1 MHRLPIKTKLVLMIV
16 LIAVAALLI
25 QAGSFVAFERMRIQQ
40 EMVRDLS
47 SLARIIAD
55 RSTAALAFGDE
66 QMALETLSAL
76 RIKRS
81 VTAACIYDGSGK
93 VFARYDSGEERPFA
107 FPPGSPASAALWEG
121 NYLHLTEPVLVD
133 GAPTGAVFIRAG
145 SHELDLLWQNYLL
158 FAGLIAFGTSLMA
171 LLAAARWQRV
181 ISRPMEDLT
190 EIART
195 ISVAKDYS
203 IRATPRSDDEL
214 GVLVRAFNGMLETIE
229 QRDEEL
235 QRANRLLAQ
244 REDQL
249 RQANEALEVGI
260 ADRTAELQA
269 LFDSASVGI
278 VLLKDR
284 VIVRCNRR
292 MDEMFGYAPGE
303 QVGQPTRIYY
313 ADEESWA
320 IAGREIYKAIWSGDT
335 TVREQIMVRKDRS
348 AFLARV
354 ASRAVDVANPG
365 RGMVAVV
372 EDITDERAALEEIQQ
387 ARALAEEAT
396 RMKSQFL
403 ANMSHEIRTP
413 MNAILGM
420 LYLALKSDPPP
431 VLRNH
436 LSKAQ
441 NAAHSLL
448 GIINDVLDF
457 SKIEAGKL
465 EVERVEF
472 GLDGVLE
479 QLTDALGLQAEH
491 KGVEFLIRY
500 DVGIPPVL
508 IGDPLRLGQVLIN
521 LCGNALKFT
530 EHGEVELSFRSLNS
544 DDSGVTLQVSI
555 RDTGIGMTADTQGRL
570 FEKFTQADQ
579 STTRRFGGTGLGLA
593 ICKHLVELMGG
604 RIWVEDSQPGRG
616 TTICFTARFEIAR
629 HAQARRRELLEQAGP
644 LLEGIR
650 VLVVDDNEV
659 AREILAEMLRYLH
672 LDVSLAA
679 NGPAALSLLEAPG
692 GEPYDLV
699 LMDWRM
705 PGMTGDEAT
714 RRISGS
720 PAISR
725 RPKVILVTAYGR
737 EDVIRLAEQA
747 GVNGVLIK
755 PVTPSTL
762 LDTILS
768 VLGRGRVLEAN
779 GRKGIEPVAD
789 SADCA
794 GARLLLVEDND
805 INREF
810 AVELLLSMNAEVD
823 QATTGEEAVA
833 AVQREHYDAVLMDI
847 QMPVL
852 DGLEAARQIRELG
865 RHPGNEWLAVMPII
879 AMTALAMAADAEKS
893 RAAGMNDHVT
903 KPIDPQRLAATLAR
917 WLKIAPRRAALDR
930 VAEPPPAAPAPAL
943 PELASLNVA
952 EGIRRIGGRADAYR
966 RQLERFATHYR
977 GAVAELQRQ
986 VSEHGPASA
995 ESYCHTLKGV
1005 TGNLGAQ
1012 AFYQALA
1019 ALDIRLKQGLEPDS
1033 DHWELLEE
1041 KLRELLEDIDGLA
1054 KESVDRPADA
1064 NGAPASSLRLQE
1076 LAAVLAD
1083 ALHNDLGAAEAALK
1097 ALRAGVAGGP
1107 RAEAVATIAALVDKF
1122 EIDRALEALERLQ
1135 LTLSQPND

>member
-1 MHRLPIKTKLVLMIV
+1 MHGLPIKSKLVLMIV
-16 LIAVAALLI
+16 LTAMAALLL
-25 QAGSFVAFERMRIQQ
+25 QAAGFVVYERMRIRQ
-40 EMVRDLS
+40 EMIRDLT

-55 RSTAALAFGDE
+55 RSTAAVTFGDE

-76 RIKRS
+76 RIKRM
-81 VTAACIYDGSGK
+81 VTAACIYDAGGQ
-93 VFARYDSGEERPFA
+93 VFARYDSGEERPFG
-107 FPPGSPASAALWEG
+107 FPPAGPASGAQWEG
-121 NYLHLTEPVLVD
+121 NYLHLTEPVLVE
-133 GAPTGAVFIRAG
+133 GAPAGAVFIRAG
-145 SHELDLLWQNYLL
+145 SRDLDLLWQNFLL

-171 LLAAARWQRV
+171 LLVAARWQRV
-181 ISRPMEDLT
+181 VSGPLEDLT

-195 ISVAKDYS
+195 ISIGKDYR
-203 IRATPRSDDEL
+203 IRAKPHSDDEL
-214 GVLVRAFNGMLETIE
+214 GMLVRAFNGMLETIE
-229 QRDEEL
+229 LRDGEL
-235 QRANRLLAQ
+235 LQANRLLAQ

-249 RQANEALEVGI
+249 QQANEELELRV

-278 VLLKDR
+278 VLLKER

-292 MDEMFGYAPGE
+292 MDEMFRYGSGE
-303 QVGQPTRIYY
+303 QLGLPTRIYY
-313 ADEESWA
+313 PDEESWA
-320 IAGREIYKAIWSGDT
+320 TAGTEIYQTIWRGET
-335 TVREQIMVRKDRS
+335 AVREQIMVRRDGSR
-348 AFLARV
+348 FLARV
-354 ASRAVDVANPG
+354 SSRAVDVANHG

-387 ARALAEEAT
+387 ARALAEDAT

-431 VLRNH
+431 ALRNH
-436 LSKAQ
+436 LGKAQ

-465 EVERVEF
+465 DVETVEF

-479 QLTDALGLQAEH
+479 QLTDSLGLQAEH

-500 DVGIPPVL
+500 DASIPPVL
-508 IGDPLRLGQVLIN
+508 IGDPLRLGQVLLN
-521 LCGNALKFT
+521 LCGNAIKFT
-530 EHGEVELSFRSLNS
+530 DRGEVELAFRSLAN
-544 DDSGVTLQVSI
+544 DESGLTLQVSV
-555 RDTGIGMTADTQGRL
+555 RDTGIGMTPEMQHRL

-616 TTICFTARFEIAR
+616 TTICFTARFDIAR
-629 HAQARRRELLEQAGP
+629 LAQVRRRELLEQAGP
-644 LLEGIR
+644 LLKGIR

-672 LDVSLAA
+672 LDVTLAA
-679 NGPAALSLLEAPG
+679 NGPAALALLEAPG

-714 RRISGS
+714 RRIHGN
-720 PAISR
+720 PAILR
-725 RPKVILVTAYGR
+725 QPKVVLVTAYGR

-747 GVNGVLIK
+747 GVNGMLIK

-762 LDTILS
+762 LDTILT
-768 VLGRGRVLEAN
+768 VLGRGRVLEGN
-779 GRKGIEPVAD
+779 GKAGPGPAPEVAD
-789 SADCA
+789 FA

-810 AVELLLSMNAEVD
+810 AVELLASMNAEVD
-823 QATTGEEAVA
+823 QAVTGEDAVA
-833 AVQREHYDAVLMDI
+833 AVQRCHYDAVLMDI
-847 QMPVL
+847 QMPVM
-852 DGLEAARQIRELG
+852 DGLEAARRIRELG
-865 RHPGNEWLAVMPII
+865 RRPGNEWLAVLPMI
-879 AMTALAMAADAEKS
+879 AMTALAMAQDAEKT
-893 RAAGMNDHVT
+893 RASGMNDHVT
-903 KPIDPQRLAATLAR
+903 KPIDPQRLSATLAR
-917 WLKIAPRRAALDR
+917 WLKVSPRRIGEDR
-930 VAEPPPAAPAPAL
+930 TPPPEPASPAQFQG
-943 PELASLNVA
+943 LASLNVA
-952 EGIRRIGGRADAYR
+952 EGIRRIGGRAEAYR
-966 RQLERFATHYR
+966 RQLARFASHYR
-977 GAVAELQRQ
+977 GAAAELRRL
-986 VSEHGPASA
+986 VGEHGPAAA

-1012 AFYQALA
+1012 GLYRAIS
-1019 ALDIRLKQGLEPDS
+1019 ALDVRLKQGFEPDQ
-1033 DHWELLEE
+1033 DHWQELERRLEE
-1041 KLRELLEDIDGLA
+1041 VLQDIDGLN
-1054 KESVDRPADA
+1054 DA
-1064 NGAPASSLRLQE
+1064 PTKRSTEEPGSAVPVERLQT
-1076 LAAVLAD
+1076 LAAELAD

-1097 ALRAGVAGGP
+1097 ALRSGAGGGEH
-1107 RAEAVATIAALVDKF
+1107 AEAVAAIAALVDRF
-1122 EIDRALEALERLQ
+1122 AIDQALEALQQLQ
-1135 LTLSQPND
+1135 ASLCDGSR